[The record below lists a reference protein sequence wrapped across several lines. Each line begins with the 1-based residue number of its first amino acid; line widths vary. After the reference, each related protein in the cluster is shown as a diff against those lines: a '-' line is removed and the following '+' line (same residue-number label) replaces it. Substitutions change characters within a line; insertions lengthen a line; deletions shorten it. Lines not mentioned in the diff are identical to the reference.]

1 MISLLSNRLDFTNHE
16 GKPGLILII
25 LLYLHVADSLH
36 LCFCYHIQ
44 NRGITK
50 GAAGML
56 YPHFSQM
63 ENSRVMVP
71 VFLTEGSQEGTRED
85 MAEGRELRI
94 PMALGN
100 RLILGPHF

>member
-1 MISLLSNRLDFTNHE
+1 
-16 GKPGLILII
+16 
-25 LLYLHVADSLH
+25 
-36 LCFCYHIQ
+36 
-44 NRGITK
+44 
-50 GAAGML
+50 ML

-85 MAEGRELRI
+85 MAVGRELRI
-94 PMALGN
+94 PTALCN